1 MNKITG
7 LIVGGIMLLLVAGIL
22 VKVFVFPSTEA
33 PTRETTKTGFME
45 IIEVDAKITDVLDA
59 APSGGDNAAEHYAKA
74 VEAFFAN
81 QALLLDAAA
90 SLGQGKADGHADAL
104 KTLEE
109 IRGHV
114 GNGAKQAKMNY
125 LAAHASGKLQVS
137 KRQDDVERLGQAID
151 SLSILGDYYIENKR
165 LKDANAMYRDMLVAG
180 WHMVQAH
187 SHMHMTLYGQD
198 IQATAL
204 SGMSKSMERTSD
216 ANADREKRVPLR
228 NYLSALNEFKSRYEE
243 KSMVFHKPRL
253 EAGDIWN
260 IAENDKDRAWRVQ
273 AILGMGMIRFTHD
286 TSKANN
292 TRNNAM
298 IEKFLKSSDP
308 LEKLAAQAAKAFTEP
323 EFNQSG
329 TTW

>member
-7 LIVGGIMLLLVAGIL
+7 LIFGGVMALIVGGVLI
-22 VKVFVFPSTEA
+22 KVLVFPSTEV
-33 PTRETTKTGFME
+33 PTFETSKAGFMDV
-45 IIEVDAKITDVLDA
+45 IEVGAKITDVLGA
-59 APSGGDNAAEHYAKA
+59 APSGAGNAAEHYARA
-74 VEAFFAN
+74 VEVFFAN
-81 QALLLDAAA
+81 QNILLDAAA
-90 SLGQGKADGHADAL
+90 DLGQGKADDHADAL
-104 KTLEE
+104 KTLET
-109 IRGHV
+109 IRVHIGD
-114 GNGAKQAKMNY
+114 GAKQASMNY

-137 KRQDDVERLGQAID
+137 KRQDNVERLGQTID
-151 SLSILGDYYIENKR
+151 SLSILGDYYMQNQR

-204 SGMSKSMERTSD
+204 SGMSKSLEKTENKD
-216 ANADREKRVPLR
+216 ADYEQRAPLYA
-228 NYLSALNEFKSRYEE
+228 YLNALNEFKSKYEE

-253 EAGDIWN
+253 VAGDIWN

-286 TSKANN
+286 TSRTN
-292 TRNNAM
+292 TARNNAM

-308 LEKLAAQAAKAFTEP
+308 VEKLAAQAAKAFTKP
-323 EFNQSG
+323 EFNQAG
-329 TTW
+329 TKW